1 MDIITPF
8 TKAVRIKITN
18 PNNKNDFIEEIVDV
32 PCPDFMEDTTDKSMV
47 WDDGQ
52 YFESNDG
59 AEILVSVYNSITGGD
74 VFATWNDEDAEVEVL
89 EDID

>member
-8 TKAVRIKITN
+8 TKSVKVRIKN
-18 PNNKNDFIEEIVDV
+18 PNDENDFIEEIVDV
-32 PCPDFMEDTTDKSMV
+32 PCPDFTEDNTDKSTV
-47 WDDGQ
+47 WEDDQ

-59 AEILVSVYNSITGGD
+59 AEILVSVYNSITGGG
-74 VFATWNDEDAEVEVL
+74 VFAMWNGKEAKVEEL